1 MKVLKKDQPLMSFV
15 VNVFLLGK
23 TVKFPN
29 PLFSLSR
36 SDFVNI

>member
-1 MKVLKKDQPLMSFV
+1 MKVLKKDQHLMSFV
-15 VNVFLLGK
+15 VVFLLGK